1 MGSTPK
7 SETKVGTIRMATM
20 TYAATVGMPTPIRMA
35 TAIREQHREQQHA
48 ARDADEQQCEF
59 RRDAGRAEQIH
70 DAADDDQD
78 DRDGARMTAPRRI
91 PWTVFFT
98 CVTNSPPGPIPE
110 LSTIRWSGGMSTPV
124 IIIATTVYSADV
136 ITVYWAIPRR

>member
-1 MGSTPK
+1 MPVVLNRFTTPLM
-7 SETKVGTIRMATM
+7 TTRM
-20 TYAATVGMPTPIRMA
+20 I
-35 TAIREQHREQQHA
+35 AI
-48 ARDADEQQCEF
+48 
-59 RRDAGRAEQIH
+59 
-70 DAADDDQD
+70 
-78 DRDGARMTAPRRI
+78 GARMTAPRRI